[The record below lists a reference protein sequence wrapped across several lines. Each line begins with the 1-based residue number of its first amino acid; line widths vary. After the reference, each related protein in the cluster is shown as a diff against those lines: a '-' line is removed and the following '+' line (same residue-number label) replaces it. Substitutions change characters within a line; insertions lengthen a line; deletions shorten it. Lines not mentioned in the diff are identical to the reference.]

1 MSGERIRSEIKQTM
15 DRIKELES
23 VIEEE
28 YKNKIK
34 QGNGSTIMMEASIK
48 CVNAAYKELEAADKL
63 CEILSEELN

>member
-1 MSGERIRSEIKQTM
+1 MSGEEIRSEIKQTM

-34 QGNGSTIMMEASIK
+34 QGDGNKITMEASIK
-48 CVNAAYKELEAADKL
+48 CAKAAYKELEVAYRL
-63 CEILSEELN
+63 CEILSEELD